1 MLGLVGFGLVMVYS
15 ASAIT
20 AQDKLGDSFY
30 FLKRQATAAGIGF
43 LGMAVAMKLGY
54 RRMARLAY
62 PLLVLAV
69 ILLLIAVLIP
79 GLGTTVGGAR
89 RWLRV
94 PGISVQPAEI
104 AKVAWV
110 IYLAYSLAKKREK
123 VQHFSI
129 GFLPHL
135 GIAGF
140 LVILCMLEPDF
151 GSSVALLF
159 LMFVMLFAA
168 GAKLSYLVGLG
179 AARALPFAYH
189 AIASSP
195 YRMKRIT
202 AFFDPWANRQGSG
215 YQVAESL
222 MSIGS
227 GGLTGLGLGDGR
239 QKLFFL
245 PEAHTDFI
253 FAIIGEELGLLGVAA
268 LISLYGLVIW
278 RGIRASLNASEPFG
292 TYLGLGITSLIAFQ
306 AVVNMAVAMGLVPTK
321 GLTLPFISYG
331 GSSLIM
337 LMGAAGLLLSISATA
352 ETVPSGACT
361 AQSRPRHEC
370 RACSRWSGG
379 HCVRVLIAGGG
390 TGGHLFPGIALAE
403 EVVTRHPKNDVVFVG
418 TDPRPRG
425 PRGAAERL
433 RVRGHSIA
441 RPQGHGRS
449 QAAAGAADAAVELL
463 SVAVAAAQVQARRG
477 RRRGRLFVGP
487 GGDGRVAAADAHRD
501 SGAERAARPHQ
512 QDPRPLREGRSS

>member
-1 MLGLVGFGLVMVYS
+1 MGERRPSYDPLLLVAVLGLVGFGLVMVYS

-30 FLKRQATAAGIGF
+30 FLKRQAVAAGLGL

-69 ILLLIAVLIP
+69 IMLVAVIIP
-79 GLGTTVGGAR
+79 GLGTTVGGAK

-94 PGISVQPAEI
+94 PGISIQPAEI

-123 VQHFSI
+123 VKSFSI
-129 GFLPHL
+129 GFVPHL
-135 GIAGF
+135 GIAGL
-140 LVILCMLEPDF
+140 LVLLCMLEPDF
-151 GSSVALLF
+151 GSSVSLLF

-168 GAKLSYLVGLG
+168 GARLSYIVGMVL
-179 AARALPFAYH
+179 AAIPFAYI

-202 AFFDPWANRQGSG
+202 AFLDPWANRQGSG

-253 FAIIGEELGLLGVAA
+253 FAIIGEELGLLGVAF
-268 LISLYGLVIW
+268 LIGLYVIVIW
-278 RGIRASLNASEPFG
+278 RGLRAALNATEAFG
-292 TYLGLGITSLIAFQ
+292 TYLGLGIVSLISFQ
-306 AVVNMAVAMGLVPTK
+306 AVTNMAVAMGVVPTK

-337 LMGAAGLLLSISATA
+337 LMGAAGLLLSISA
-352 ETVPSGACT
+352 
-361 AQSRPRHEC
+361 
-370 RACSRWSGG
+370 
-379 HCVRVLIAGGG
+379 
-390 TGGHLFPGIALAE
+390 
-403 EVVTRHPKNDVVFVG
+403 
-418 TDPRPRG
+418 
-425 PRGAAERL
+425 
-433 RVRGHSIA
+433 
-441 RPQGHGRS
+441 
-449 QAAAGAADAAVELL
+449 AADRK
-463 SVAVAAAQVQARRG
+463 SVV
-477 RRRGRLFVGP
+477 
-487 GGDGRVAAADAHRD
+487 
-501 SGAERAARPHQ
+501 
-512 QDPRPLREGRSS
+512 